1 MTSSSACDSR
11 FFFFNDPTSE
21 PEAEA
26 EVPEPGPIDDPLL
39 VPTLVPLS
47 VLERPLEWVPSAEDD
62 SPFWALLRQESSEDS
77 CPCPAPFDCMLLL
90 KLLTKLRLKWI
101 VDVAWECGECVASPR
116 TTPDRPV
123 ITAEAPGSPAP
134 SAAEARCFF
143 RGGGDAPPV
152 SESEEEEA
160 EARVSSP
167 RAAVVRSRRSSGW
180 ETKIKFPE
188 FRPRCRTQKELSLL
202 RRCQLAVFVV
212 VSLKTA
218 AALME
223 SWRSDVTGNSYTS
236 RLPGRIIICGGGT
249 WLPI

>member
-11 FFFFNDPTSE
+11 FFFFNEPTSE
-21 PEAEA
+21 LEAEA
-26 EVPEPGPIDDPLL
+26 EVPEPGPVEDPLL

-47 VLERPLEWVPSAEDD
+47 VLERSPLEWVPPAEDD
-62 SPFWALLRQESSEDS
+62 SPFCALFRQESSEDS
-77 CPCPAPFDCMLLL
+77 WPCPAPFACMLLL
-90 KLLTKLRLKWI
+90 RLLTALRLKWMAE
-101 VDVAWECGECVASPR
+101 VAWECGECVASPR

-180 ETKIKFPE
+180 EMKVKFPGL
-188 FRPRCRTQKELSLL
+188 RPRCRAQSELSLL
-202 RRCQLAVFVV
+202 RRCQLARFCCCFSQNSCSSNGV
-212 VSLKTA
+212 LTP
-218 AALME
+218 
-223 SWRSDVTGNSYTS
+223 WRNRKFLHYQASG
-236 RLPGRIIICGGGT
+236 
-249 WLPI
+249 